1 MLNQIR
7 PAILMIVVMT
17 VILGLAYPLAM
28 TGIAQV
34 AFPDQANGSLI
45 EKNGT
50 VIGSE
55 LIGQSFASEKYFHG
69 RPSMT
74 PGPDPQD
81 PSKTVPT
88 PYNGGFSVGSNYG
101 PIAKPLVD
109 RVAGDVEKLKAEN
122 PGVPVPAD
130 LATASASGLDPDI
143 TPAGALF
150 QVPRVAKARNLPE
163 EKVRQLVADNT
174 EGRFLGIIGEPHV
187 NVLKLNMA
195 LDAASAE

>member
-1 MLNQIR
+1 MSQVR

-17 VILGLAYPLAM
+17 LILGFAYPLAM

-34 AFPDQANGSLI
+34 AFPHQANGSLI

-50 VIGSE
+50 TIGSA
-55 LIGQSFASEKYFHG
+55 LIGQNFTSAKYFHG

-101 PIAKPLVD
+101 PIAKPLID
-109 RVAGDVEKLKAEN
+109 RVGQTVADLKKEN
-122 PGVPVPAD
+122 PGAPIPAD
-130 LATASASGLDPDI
+130 LATAS
-143 TPAGALF
+143 
-150 QVPRVAKARNLPE
+150 
-163 EKVRQLVADNT
+163 
-174 EGRFLGIIGEPHV
+174 
-187 NVLKLNMA
+187 
-195 LDAASAE
+195 

>member
-1 MLNQIR
+1 M
-7 PAILMIVVMT
+7 VVMT
-17 VILGLAYPLAM
+17 LILGFAYPLAM
-28 TGIAQV
+28 TGVAQAV
-34 AFPDQANGSLI
+34 FPHQANGSLI

-50 VIGSE
+50 KIGSE
-55 LIGQSFASEKYFHG
+55 LIGQNFTSEKYFHG

-101 PIAKPLVD
+101 AIAKPLID
-109 RVAGDVEKLKAEN
+109 RVGQTVADLKKEN
-122 PGVPVPAD
+122 PGAAIPAD

-150 QVPRVAKARNLPE
+150 QVARVAKARNLPE
-163 EKVRQLVADNT
+163 DQVRQLVADNT
-174 EGRFLGIIGEPHV
+174 EGRFLGAIGEPHV
-187 NVLKLNMA
+187 NVLQLNLA
-195 LDAASAE
+195 LDAIANP